1 MIASAQEYMFVAFG
15 AGIEVD
21 GDIMPKRDDKSLLR
35 GVDAGFLREAYEE
48 RDVASGGNRASP
60 LELNGKVSSS
70 WLWTVANGYEALVTR
85 QISYDTGRFV
95 RTVPLSA
102 RLATSYPPISDY
114 GMDFPVSDLESN
126 KAAFLTGSRL
136 GKEAVLALF
145 ADTQALRTFVL
156 GNPVYTTEWQTWTM
170 AAQDDES
177 IVSGWSSPGY
187 LYVWRSVYKRTGGV
201 STGSKNV
208 AGGSLTFRVP
218 AADLVGRCTILILA
232 TVERAPAT
240 EMNSQTRSC
249 WIPLEASRSGD
260 AYTVGATALYSAATT
275 AMQVTGLYRP
285 SRPTASTLHNSAY
298 LTVSAVR
305 AYAVCTLTD
314 HTNQES

>member
-1 MIASAQEYMFVAFG
+1 MIASAQEYMFVSFG

-21 GDIMPKRDDKSLLR
+21 GDIMPKRADKSLLR

-70 WLWTVANGYEALVTR
+70 WLWTVANGYEALVSRTVGNG
-85 QISYDTGRFV
+85 SGRFV
-95 RTVPLSA
+95 RPVQLSA
-102 RLATSYPPISDY
+102 RLATSYLPISDY
-114 GMDFPVSDLESN
+114 GMDFPVSSLTSN
-126 KAAFLTGSRL
+126 KAAFDYGARIGGDS
-136 GKEAVLALF
+136 VLALF
-145 ADTQALRTFVL
+145 TDAQALRTFML
-156 GNPVYTTEWQTWTM
+156 ATTSEWQTWTM
-170 AAQDDES
+170 STQGDASA
-177 IVSGWSSPGY
+177 VSGYNSSC
-187 LYVWRSVYKRTGGV
+187 LFVWRSVYKGTGGV

-208 AGGSLTFRVP
+208 AGGSLTFMVP

-232 TVERAPAT
+232 TVYRSPADAPNT
-240 EMNSQTRSC
+240 KMSSC

-260 AYTVGATALYSAATT
+260 AYTVGATALYSAAMT
-275 AMQVTGLYRP
+275 AMQVTGLSRP
-285 SRPTASTLHNSAY
+285 SPPTASTFSDTAE
-298 LTVSAVR
+298 LTVRADR